1 MNPSVALA
9 AMRLHSQAMHRT
21 AYALRIRRQE
31 DQMTKSGGDI
41 RQVVGRIV
49 QRFKLAYA
57 LNPIW
62 QFAGNIASL
71 IWEYRWYSL
80 AIFVVTIFQE
90 IAALW
95 PVNLLGEFIDR
106 LDTSDVGRTV
116 WLLLAASIFYPGL
129 LRANVILRHKMFYE
143 TDFRK
148 RVELVIQASDAAR
161 WTDSESAG
169 ALYTKA
175 VNAVSGITNAVYH
188 ILASFTPVVIKIVIV
203 SGNLLRYNQL
213 LGLSYVGSLALPA
226 AMTFLFNKRLQV
238 LRDSQYTAIGESSG
252 LGIKTIAERENEIVR
267 EKFRQV
273 MRVRTNVFISLLARS
288 QSFLYIR
295 EASLVGSQFL
305 VVFLALSMRQRL
317 NMTAGDFTK
326 IVGYTTQVA
335 AAFINAVACLDAI
348 VSYSRAYHIYA
359 TAYNAV
365 TSSTAE
371 A

>member
-1 MNPSVALA
+1 MAKI
-9 AMRLHSQAMHRT
+9 MR
-21 AYALRIRRQE
+21 RIRLLNE
-31 DQMTKSGGDI
+31 
-41 RQVVGRIV
+41 RIV
-49 QRFKLAYA
+49 QRCKLAYA
-57 LNPIW
+57 MNPVW
-62 QFAGNIASL
+62 QFVGNIASL

-80 AIFVVTIFQE
+80 AIFAVTIFQE

-106 LDTSDVGRTV
+106 LDTGDLGRIV
-116 WLLLAASIFYPGL
+116 WLFMGASLFYPAL
-129 LRANVILRHKMFYE
+129 LRANIILRHKMFYE

-148 RVELVIQASDAAR
+148 RVELVLQASDTGR

-188 ILASFTPVVIKIVIV
+188 ILASFTPVVIKITIV
-203 SGNLLRYNQL
+203 SGNLLRYNRL
-213 LGLSYVGSLALPA
+213 LGLSYLASLILPA
-226 AMTFLFNKRLQV
+226 AMTFLFNKKLQV
-238 LRDSQYTAIGESSG
+238 LRDSQYAVIGESSG
-252 LGIKTIAERENEIVR
+252 LGIKAIAERDNLPVR
-267 EKFRQV
+267 EKFKHV

-295 EASLVGSQFL
+295 EASLIGSQFL
-305 VVFLALSMRQRL
+305 VVFLALSMRQQL
-317 NMTAGDFTK
+317 SMTAGDFTK

-359 TAYNAV
+359 AAYNAV
-365 TSSTAE
+365 TDSGGE
-371 A
+371 M

>member
-1 MNPSVALA
+1 MTE
-9 AMRLHSQAMHRT
+9 RGG
-21 AYALRIRRQE
+21 RIRFAVERAA
-31 DQMTKSGGDI
+31 
-41 RQVVGRIV
+41 
-49 QRFKLAYA
+49 QRLKLVYA
-57 LNPIW
+57 RNPLW
-62 QFAGNIASL
+62 QFVGNVAGL

-106 LDTSDVGRTV
+106 LNTGEMGRTV
-116 WLLLAASIFYPGL
+116 WLLLAASLFYPAL
-129 LRANVILRHKMFYE
+129 LRANAILRHKMFYE

-148 RVELVIQASDAAR
+148 QVELVLQASDAGR

-188 ILASFTPVVIKIVIV
+188 ILASFTPVIIKIVIV
-203 SGNLLRYNQL
+203 SGSLLRYNRL
-213 LGLSYVGSLALPA
+213 LGTSYLGSLLIPL
-226 AMTFLFNKRLQV
+226 AMTLLFNKQLQV
-238 LRDSQYTAIGESSG
+238 LRDLQYAVIGESSG
-252 LGIKTIAERENEIVR
+252 LGIKAIAEKDNQEAKI
-267 EKFRQV
+267 KFKHV

-288 QSFLYIR
+288 QSFLYVR
-295 EASLVGSQFL
+295 EAALVGGQFL

-335 AAFINAVACLDAI
+335 AAFINAAACLDAI

-359 TAYNAV
+359 TTYNAV
-365 TSSTAE
+365 TSSGTE

>member
-1 MNPSVALA
+1 MAP
-9 AMRLHSQAMHRT
+9 QP
-21 AYALRIRRQE
+21 
-31 DQMTKSGGDI
+31 
-41 RQVVGRIV
+41 GRIYLSAERLS
-49 QRFKLAYA
+49 QRFKLEYA
-57 LNPIW
+57 MNPLW
-62 QFAGNIASL
+62 QFVGNIASL

-106 LDTSDVGRTV
+106 LDTGAMGNTV
-116 WLLLAASIFYPGL
+116 WLLLAASLFYPAL

-148 RVELVIQASDAAR
+148 RVELVLQASDAGR

-188 ILASFTPVVIKIVIV
+188 ILASFTPVIIKIAIV
-203 SGNLLRYNQL
+203 SGNLLRYNRL
-213 LGLSYVGSLALPA
+213 LGLSYLGSLAIPL
-226 AMTFLFNKRLQV
+226 AMTFLFNKV
-238 LRDSQYTAIGESSG
+238 LRVLLDSQYAAIGESSG
-252 LGIKTIAERENEIVR
+252 LGIKAIAEKDNAEVR
-267 EKFRQV
+267 AKFTHV
-273 MRVRTNVFISLLARS
+273 MRVRTDVFISLLARS
-288 QSFLYIR
+288 QFFLYVR
-295 EASLVGSQFL
+295 EAVLVGSQFL
-305 VVFLALSMRQRL
+305 VVFLALSMREQL
-317 NMTAGDFTK
+317 QMTAGDFTK

-335 AAFINAVACLDAI
+335 AAFISAASCLDAI

-359 TAYNAV
+359 AAYNTV
-365 TSSTAE
+365 TRSEAE